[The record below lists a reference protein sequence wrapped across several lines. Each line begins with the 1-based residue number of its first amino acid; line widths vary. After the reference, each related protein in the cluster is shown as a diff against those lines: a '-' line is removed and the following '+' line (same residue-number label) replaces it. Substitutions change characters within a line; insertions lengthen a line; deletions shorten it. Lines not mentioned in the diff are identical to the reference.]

1 MTPDIQVPD
10 SMRGDRSDKN
20 DRKEKS
26 RGERKEESKEESK
39 DDGYDD
45 HTLIALLKN
54 KNIYSNLPL
63 EVRNLLKNYKI

>member
-10 SMRGDRSDKN
+10 SMRGDKSDKN

-26 RGERKEESKEESK
+26 RGEKKEESK